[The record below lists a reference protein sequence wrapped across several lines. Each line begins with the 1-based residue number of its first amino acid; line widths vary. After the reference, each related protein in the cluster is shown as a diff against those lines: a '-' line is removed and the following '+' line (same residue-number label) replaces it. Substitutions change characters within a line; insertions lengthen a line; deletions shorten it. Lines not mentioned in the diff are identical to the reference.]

1 MAEENKP
8 DLHQAPSMS
17 DALKGW
23 IMVALTLIFVVL
35 YAAALFGLI
44 KPLADISVV
53 TRLEPIIFVII
64 GYYFGR
70 LPAQANENT
79 LKNEIIRQTQKTDAA
94 QQIKEKTAQEREVL
108 EEKIRNTQIALTP
121 HASHQLTKS
130 ASVAGGANANSP
142 NQAVDIAIKI
152 LDS

>member
-1 MAEENKP
+1 
-8 DLHQAPSMS
+8 
-17 DALKGW
+17 
-23 IMVALTLIFVVL
+23 MVALTLIFVVL

-121 HASHQLTKS
+121 HLPHSLTKS
-130 ASVAGGANANSP
+130 ATPATDEKSGVA
-142 NQAVDIAIKI
+142 NQLVETALKI
-152 LDS
+152 LGS